1 MLFVF
6 FFQHNP
12 LNSLCIAWTFIP
24 SFIGSYNDWVGPR
37 NFEGIKH
44 QKIQGIQSHFYW
56 NIFVRQRILLTICL
70 HFFVLNRT
78 RTISS
83 VMIIGSWNKSYL
95 LLKVIY
101 KKNIAINIA
110 AFRQASQTAK
120 DGPPRKK
127 TYTGKLKKL
136 ASFRKRDLVLT
147 S

>member
-12 LNSLCIAWTFIP
+12 LNSLATTTGLGHGIL
-24 SFIGSYNDWVGPR
+24 SGSSIRKSKVFKVISIETYLCVNEFFWL
-37 NFEGIKH
+37 
-44 QKIQGIQSHFYW
+44 
-56 NIFVRQRILLTICL
+56 FVYIL
-70 HFFVLNRT
+70 FVLNRT

-127 TYTGKLKKL
+127 TYIGKLKKL